1 VAWPDI
7 GAKPS
12 SLECHGKNWS
22 AQRRQRG
29 EVRGIERVRGAET
42 DCGGGGA
49 GRAGE
54 VEIAA
59 GDVAESRVRPAL
71 VANGNFGDNG
81 LSACGQACLI
91 RDAAHD
97 RAGRSRSCSCE
108 AERYHQHP
116 GRRHVSGPSSE
127 QDRSDEHPLQR
138 IGQRAINVRVTYF
151 SRGNECP
158 VPGCR
163 AETGEEQTCGR

>member
-1 VAWPDI
+1 MART
-7 GAKPS
+7 GARSEGNEAK
-12 SLECHGKNWS
+12 
-22 AQRRQRG
+22 
-29 EVRGIERVRGAET
+29 VRGIERVRGAET

-54 VEIAA
+54 VEITA
-59 GDVAESRVRPAL
+59 GDVAESRIRPAL

-116 GRRHVSGPSSE
+116 GRRHVSGPVANRIVQTSIHFSE
-127 QDRSDEHPLQR
+127 PDS
-138 IGQRAINVRVTYF
+138 VR
-151 SRGNECP
+151 
-158 VPGCR
+158 
-163 AETGEEQTCGR
+163 